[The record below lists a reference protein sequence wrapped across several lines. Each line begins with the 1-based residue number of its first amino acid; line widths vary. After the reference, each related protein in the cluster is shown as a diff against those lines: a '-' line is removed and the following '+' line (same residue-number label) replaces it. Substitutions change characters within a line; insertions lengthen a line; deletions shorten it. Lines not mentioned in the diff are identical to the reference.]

1 MKLKCEHLGF
11 NLLCEPPVC
20 KESLQKYFKNISQ
33 DKKKKISS
41 DPITFQSATIKYTT
55 YKV

>member
-41 DPITFQSATIKYTT
+41 DPITFQSATMKYTT